1 MPDRTRG
8 ESIDSSGPLV
18 KPSLLLPPAQAAIS
32 FTLGVTNPIFEAP
45 AGSPAGPPHLETS
58 MRLGSLAL
66 ALAALAASCGA
77 PSASFTP
84 RIMNYEVSGDLLVSE
99 GAATTSSDVERLGMS
114 EDDGSFAPKAEL
126 NWGGF
131 QLALA
136 HADTEHSGTGVADA
150 DLELD
155 GITISGSDTV
165 FTDFKM
171 AKTDVLLTWDV
182 LPSETVDV
190 GLGFGAA
197 LLDLDASIES
207 LTVPG
212 AEIAT
217 DEQVPVP
224 MLAGRVGVEIG
235 DLELQGLISGLS
247 VDVDGNTA
255 TVIDLD
261 VGLDYALVDLGGS
274 VVGAITVG
282 YKSFDIDVEYDD
294 GSSGSVD
301 LDLGFS
307 GPYFGITLTL

>member
-1 MPDRTRG
+1 
-8 ESIDSSGPLV
+8 
-18 KPSLLLPPAQAAIS
+18 
-32 FTLGVTNPIFEAP
+32 
-45 AGSPAGPPHLETS
+45 
-58 MRLGSLAL
+58 MRLLAL
-66 ALAALAASCGA
+66 TLALSAAVASCGA
-77 PSASFTP
+77 PSASFTT
-84 RIMNYEVSGDLLVSE
+84 RILNYEVSGDLLVSE

-114 EDDGSFAPKAEL
+114 EDDGAFAPKASF
-126 NWGGF
+126 NWGAF
-131 QLALA
+131 QLDLA
-136 HADTEHSGTGVADA
+136 HSDTEHSGTGVADA

-165 FTDFKM
+165 FTDFQM
-171 AKTDVLLTWDV
+171 AKTDLLMTWDV
-182 LPSETVDV
+182 IPGDTVDV

-212 AEIAT
+212 ADIST

-224 MLAGRVGVEIG
+224 MLAGRVGVELWDL
-235 DLELQGLISGLS
+235 DLEGVVSGLS

-261 VGLDYALVDLGGS
+261 VGLNWQLVDLGGT
-274 VVGAITVG
+274 VLGAITVG

-294 GSSGSVD
+294 GASGSVD
-301 LDLGFS
+301 LDLAFT